1 MSKNAQYQPATSGRT
16 SGREEKMFWR
26 FKVEVLED
34 LSKTL
39 LEELRAFNTDHAI
52 DVGRGIDFY
61 GEVHRFEC
69 DLIAR
74 ALRHV
79 RGNQRKAARLLGLK
93 ATTLNAKLKHYG
105 MSAMEISSLAD
116 EPVPPGEPASLDAP
130 DLADGGEAQHGDTT
144 GQETRTEAGG
154 QGPGAGREVAGNTA
168 DQETKDEPASFVG

>member
-1 MSKNAQYQPATSGRT
+1 MYKNAQYQPAA

-39 LEELRAFNTDHAI
+39 LEELRSFNTDHAI

-105 MSAMEISSLAD
+105 MSAMEVSSLSD
-116 EPVPPGEPASLDAP
+116 GPALSNESAAPDAP
-130 DLADGGEAQHGDTT
+130 DLADGGDVQHGNTPGQEAAGDTT
-144 GQETRTEAGG
+144 
-154 QGPGAGREVAGNTA
+154 
-168 DQETKDEPASFVG
+168 DQEIKDEPAAQVG